1 MLSPKKRKALAKA
14 MNETNAEE
22 QKPEIPKM
30 EIKRELANAE
40 EATGSI
46 YSKKGKK
53 VGESYYRNILSSGRR
68 YEGGPYEDDVM
79 MPYKRTIKKIAT
91 ETEPGEATVV
101 PYRMK
106 KRG

>member
-1 MLSPKKRKALAKA
+1 MLTPKKRKALAKA
-14 MNETNAEE
+14 MNETNVEE

-30 EIKRELANAE
+30 EIKREMAKPE

-46 YSKKGKK
+46 YSRKGKK
-53 VGESYYRNILSSGRR
+53 EGESYYENVLSSGKR
-68 YEGGPYEDDVM
+68 YNEGPYEKDVV
-79 MPYKRTIKKIAT
+79 MPYKRTITPKGT
-91 ETEPGEATVV
+91 TLE

>member
-14 MNETNAEE
+14 MNETNVEE

-53 VGESYYRNILSSGRR
+53 SGETFYRKF
-68 YEGGPYEDDVM
+68 EDA
-79 MPYKRTIKKIAT
+79 RTGKTRTAT
-91 ETEPGEATVV
+91 ATVTPGGMRYGV
-101 PYRMK
+101 GFDKLNKKGKPYTSEE
-106 KRG
+106 